1 MAPRTQL
8 PQATQPDS
16 ASPQDAA
23 TDMHVADE
31 TRAMHR
37 REALKLAAVLPL
49 ATWALSADE
58 VLAVSE
64 RVAHTRGVTGAG
76 MEAASA
82 EEFTPK
88 FFNAL
93 EWRTVRVLVDVV
105 IPRDARSGSATDAGV
120 PEFMD
125 FIMVEYP
132 GGRNRMR
139 TGLGW
144 LNAESRA
151 RFARAFPDCSA
162 SRQAQILDDIAW
174 PKRAKPE
181 HLPGVQFFNAFRDL
195 TATGFFTSR
204 IGVEDLQYMGNVGNV
219 WTGCPSPVL
228 THIGVKE

>member
-1 MAPRTQL
+1 MAPRPQL
-8 PQATQPDS
+8 PQAGVEQDS
-16 ASPQDAA
+16 AEALHA
-23 TDMHVADE
+23 TDD

-49 ATWALSADE
+49 ATWALSAED
-58 VLAVSE
+58 VY
-64 RVAHTRGVTGAG
+64 
-76 MEAASA
+76 AASTRVVSARATNGA
-82 EEFTPK
+82 EEFVPK

-93 EWRTVRVLVDVV
+93 EWRTVNVLVDLV

-120 PEFMD
+120 PAFMD
-125 FIMVEYP
+125 VIMVEYP

-139 TGLGW
+139 SGLGW

-151 RFARAFPDCSA
+151 RFARAFPDLTA
-162 SRQAQILDDIAW
+162 AEQTQILDDIAW

-204 IGVEDLQYMGNVGNV
+204 MGVEDLQYMGNVGTV

-228 THIGVKE
+228 AHLGVKE